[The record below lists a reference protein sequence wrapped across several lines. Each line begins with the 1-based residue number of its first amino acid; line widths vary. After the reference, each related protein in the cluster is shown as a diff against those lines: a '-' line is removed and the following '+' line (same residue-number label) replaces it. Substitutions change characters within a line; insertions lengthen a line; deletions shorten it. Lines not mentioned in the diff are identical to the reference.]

1 MPLMTGSRV
10 WGQHCQSS
18 LRSARD
24 GSHSNTDLNQLK
36 RIDKK
41 LDEQVIIE
49 TSLELMD
56 FMHLNDG
63 M

>member
-1 MPLMTGSRV
+1 MCGANIA
-10 WGQHCQSS
+10 S